1 LGIGRLFSEVGF
13 SGSALFGS
21 TLSVGFVNNFVTLQ
35 EILHTMQYLL
45 QFTSLVL
52 FSFILG
58 SCTKE
63 AGEGGSS
70 TLKGRIY
77 GYDINTSGIV
87 TDSAV
92 VQDARV
98 YISYGDNTTVD
109 DDTRSSYTG
118 EYAFRG
124 LQKGTYTIF
133 VYSQCNDCPF
143 NQEVKKQLVE
153 ITEKNQEVVVPDF
166 IIFD

>member
-1 LGIGRLFSEVGF
+1 M
-13 SGSALFGS
+13 
-21 TLSVGFVNNFVTLQ
+21 Q